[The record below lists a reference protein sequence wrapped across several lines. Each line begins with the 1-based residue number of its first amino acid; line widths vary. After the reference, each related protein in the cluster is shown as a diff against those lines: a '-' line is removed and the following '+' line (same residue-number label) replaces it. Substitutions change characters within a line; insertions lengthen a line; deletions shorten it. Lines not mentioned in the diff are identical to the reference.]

1 MTDIQTDFD
10 LFWSAYPRKTAK
22 GAARKAWARLS
33 PDTVTV
39 QKMLD
44 ALTWQRV
51 QPQWLKD
58 GGQYIPMPA
67 TYLNQERWED
77 EPVNLPQFGSKTVNS
92 LRAIYGDGE
101 VH

>member
-1 MTDIQTDFD
+1 MSELVTDFD
-10 LFWSAYPRKTAK
+10 VFWAAYPRKTAK
-22 GAARKAWARLS
+22 GAARKAWAKLA
-33 PDTVTV
+33 PDAATV

-44 ALTWQRV
+44 ALNWQRN
-51 QPQWLKD
+51 QPQWMKD

-77 EPVNLPQFGSKTVNS
+77 EPVNLPQFSDRTVRS
-92 LRAIYGDGE
+92 LRAIYGTGD